1 MEAKNGETQAEKP
14 KITAYTEEE
23 IIALIDFAWT
33 VSSPDFNNGSHFG
46 QERGKGTLT
55 DKKLINV
62 S

>member
-1 MEAKNGETQAEKP
+1 MEAKNAETQAEKP

-46 QERGKGTLT
+46 
-55 DKKLINV
+55 
-62 S
+62 